1 MVTPAWLSLGSL
13 SVTFLDFCQ
22 FQPILTVAIQEDD
35 MARATKTKGFA
46 EGAATFVDDSEP
58 IRFSVEVKSNGRI
71 LLPAEVRKALGVA
84 EGERLRG
91 VVEDGEL
98 RLFTPATVLSQMQK
112 RVRDLVPPGVSL
124 VDELIAERRAE
135 NAREEAEV
143 AEYLARRSG
152 K

>member
-1 MVTPAWLSLGSL
+1 
-13 SVTFLDFCQ
+13 
-22 FQPILTVAIQEDD
+22 
-35 MARATKTKGFA
+35 MARASKPKGLA
-46 EGAATFVDDSEP
+46 EGTAAFVDDSKP
-58 IRFSVEVKSNGRI
+58 IRFSVQVKSNGRI

-84 EGERLRG
+84 EGEKLRG

-98 RLFTPATVLSQMQK
+98 RLFTPATVLRKMQK
-112 RVRDLVPPGVSL
+112 RVRELVPPGVSL

-143 AEYLARRSG
+143 AAYLARRSQ